1 MDFFGQ
7 LSRCTGFQWDEGNLL
22 KIWER
27 HGVSAAECEQ
37 AFFNRPLV
45 VEPDEKHS
53 SAESRFYALGH
64 TDTRRL
70 LFVVFTIRGEFVRII
85 SARDYESAREE
96 DIRGIMKKKLP
107 EFSSEDQERG
117 FWAREDSTAYVD
129 WSKGKRAVLPRLKPS
144 LKVIS
149 LRLPDVLLAEL
160 KVLANKRDVPYQS
173 LLKMFLAER
182 IEQELQ
188 DSESRK
194 PGRDTSLQRRNARR

>member
-1 MDFFGQ
+1 
-7 LSRCTGFQWDEGNLL
+7 
-22 KIWER
+22 
-27 HGVSAAECEQ
+27 
-37 AFFNRPLV
+37 
-45 VEPDEKHS
+45 
-53 SAESRFYALGH
+53 
-64 TDTRRL
+64 
-70 LFVVFTIRGEFVRII
+70 
-85 SARDYESAREE
+85 
-96 DIRGIMKKKLP
+96 MKKKLP